1 MRLFIAISLN
11 SQLQQKLTELQEKFR
26 ARKGIRWVK
35 LQNIHLTLNFLG
47 EVDEQKIPLIKK
59 AMQKATRGVSPFS
72 LSFDGLGTFPNLK
85 APRVIWLGLK
95 SEKEVVSLQ
104 QRLEKELSRIGFSPE
119 KRKFQ
124 PHLTLGRVK
133 FLENKKEFVK
143 RMQELEQASLSSK
156 LRVDK
161 IELIESKLTPQGPIY
176 SSLCGISLSGAK
188 LQSVR
193 SETSD
198 TSSDT
203 YL

>member
-11 SQLQQKLTELQEKFR
+11 SEIQRELSNLQKSLVSS
-26 ARKGIRWVK
+26 KGIRWVK
-35 LQNIHLTLNFLG
+35 PQNIHLTLNFLG
-47 EVDEQKIPLIKK
+47 EVDEQRISLIKE
-59 AMQKATRGVSPFS
+59 AIQRATRGVSPFS
-72 LSFDGLGTFPNLK
+72 LSFGGLGAFPNLK
-85 APRVIWLGLK
+85 APRVIWVGLK

-133 FLENKKEFVK
+133 FLENKKEFIK

-176 SSLCGISLSGAK
+176 SLLYKCWL
-188 LQSVR
+188 
-193 SETSD
+193 T
-198 TSSDT
+198 
-203 YL
+203 

>member
-11 SQLQQKLTELQEKFR
+11 SQLQQELTELQEKFR
-26 ARKGIRWVK
+26 VRKGIRWVK
-35 LQNIHLTLNFLG
+35 PQNIHLTLNFLG
-47 EVDEQKIPLIKK
+47 EVDEQRIPLIKEV
-59 AMQKATRGVSPFS
+59 MQRATRGVFPFL
-72 LSFDGLGTFPNLK
+72 LSFGGLGAFPNLK

-143 RMQELEQASLSSK
+143 RMQESEQASLSSK

-176 SSLCGISLSGAK
+176 SLVHERDFASFN
-188 LQSVR
+188 
-193 SETSD
+193 
-198 TSSDT
+198 
-203 YL
+203 